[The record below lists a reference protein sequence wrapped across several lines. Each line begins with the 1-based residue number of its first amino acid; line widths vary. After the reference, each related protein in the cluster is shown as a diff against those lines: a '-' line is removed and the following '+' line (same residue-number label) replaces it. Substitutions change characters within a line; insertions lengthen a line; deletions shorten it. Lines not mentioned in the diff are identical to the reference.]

1 MSFTKRARKR
11 GPSLWA
17 LLTMPLDILYE
28 ILRAVVLS
36 RSATSAWKRSFSA
49 VEAAPSIPDDI
60 SIPHLAS
67 LMFENF
73 CQYCLKY
80 APTVYWECR
89 ARVCKH
95 CLYIHYLVSEEAVFD
110 LELLMCRTIRDVCPA
125 AALVI
130 GYTRQKTYLPTRTT
144 FIEYC
149 EEYRQLR
156 NANADDVAIKEVQDQ
171 EARARMPHM
180 GGLP

>member
-1 MSFTKRARKR
+1 ALRYPLFAQIFA
-11 GPSLWA
+11 SLH
-17 LLTMPLDILYE
+17 PLDLLCVFRTTK

-95 CLYIHYLVSEEAVFD
+95 CLYIQCVRYVTDRSIALTCFSAATW
-110 LELLMCRTIRDVCPA
+110 CRK
-125 AALVI
+125 
-130 GYTRQKTYLPTRTT
+130 RQSS
-144 FIEYC
+144 I
-149 EEYRQLR
+149 
-156 NANADDVAIKEVQDQ
+156 
-171 EARARMPHM
+171 
-180 GGLP
+180 